1 MYFGFKQQS
10 DTHIIL
16 TVAAAAIVCAALFF
30 GMLYAFYWDDNTPSR
45 REGKTE
51 AQATESG
58 DKH

>member
-10 DTHIIL
+10 DTHKML
-16 TVAAAAIVCAALFF
+16 TIAAAAVVCFALFF
-30 GMLYAFYWDDNTPSR
+30 GMLYAFYWDDNTHSK

-51 AQATESG
+51 THSTESG